1 MKDAGLEPMAIPAI
15 CRKVKLS
22 KLKKKTNI
30 NNYQEENQWLVS
42 RKLS

>member
-22 KLKKKTNI
+22 KLKKKQISTTIKKKI
-30 NNYQEENQWLVS
+30 NG
-42 RKLS
+42 